1 MTKWSLSLCFALLSL
16 GAGLAGCSPK
26 ESREESSPAASDAP
40 LTISGEAFYRER
52 IAAPPGAVFEVFLED
67 VSKAD
72 APATL
77 IGSQRITDAGQP
89 PYRFS
94 IEYLPSDLIAG
105 HRLNLRAQLRVN
117 DQLWFATDQAYPVL
131 VDGKTD
137 EPRLLLLR
145 TSSSEASSPAAE
157 ASNEQAPLL
166 NTHWKLTELHQ
177 REVSVTENQREPHVI
192 FTDEGRVHGSDGCNN
207 IGGGYQINGEQ
218 LEFTQMISTMMA
230 CPPSDN
236 DTQPREF
243 TASLEKVKSYRNVA
257 SSNTNTPKSAAENC
271 KRGKSNDRTSQCS
284 QRQSGKSVAAASKAV
299 STLKST
305 NSIRSRSPLP
315 DVGSGRL

>member
-1 MTKWSLSLCFALLSL
+1 MTKWSLSLCFAILTL

-26 ESREESSPAASDAP
+26 ESAEKGSPAAADAP

-52 IAAPPGAVFEVFLED
+52 MAAPPGAVFEVFLED

-89 PYRFS
+89 PYRFT

-105 HRLNLRAQLRVN
+105 HRLNLRAQLRVD
-117 DQLWFATDQAYPVL
+117 DQLWFTTDQAYPVL
-131 VDGKTD
+131 VDGKAD
-137 EPRLLLLR
+137 EPRLLLRR
-145 TSSSEASSPAAE
+145 TSSSETSSPAAE
-157 ASNEQAPLL
+157 VSDGQAPLL

-177 REVSVTENQREPHVI
+177 REVTATENQREPHVI
-192 FTDEGRVHGSDGCNN
+192 FTDEGRVQGSDGCNN
-207 IGGGYQINGEQ
+207 IGGGYQLNGDQ

-230 CPPSDN
+230 CPASDN

-243 TASLEKVKSYRNVA
+243 TASLDKVKSYRIEDGQLLFLDEAGETIARFSAVA
-257 SSNTNTPKSAAENC
+257 QP
-271 KRGKSNDRTSQCS
+271 
-284 QRQSGKSVAAASKAV
+284 
-299 STLKST
+299 
-305 NSIRSRSPLP
+305 
-315 DVGSGRL
+315 